1 MQQLRSAIHNAIAR
15 FLRNQP
21 PARIIA
27 VGFALL
33 ILLGAALLMLPFAVH
48 PGAHVGPLDALFT
61 ATSAVCVTG
70 LVVVDTGDTFS
81 LFGQAVIAI
90 LIQIGGLGVAS
101 IGMGLALVAGRRITV
116 GGRMLGKSVRTL
128 DLRKA
133 YGINII
139 AVEHGQQTNVEF
151 SADYTFKEGDTVAVI
166 GKVGKIDKFEKEM

>member
-15 FLRNQP
+15 FLKNQP

-90 LIQIGGLGVAS
+90 LIQIGGLGVRQQIDRAGLGVLGGVLGIQ
-101 IGMGLALVAGRRITV
+101 IGGEAV
-116 GGRMLGKSVRTL
+116 GATPC
-128 DLRKA
+128 
-133 YGINII
+133 
-139 AVEHGQQTNVEF
+139 Q
-151 SADYTFKEGDTVAVI
+151 
-166 GKVGKIDKFEKEM
+166 